1 MLPASIS
8 RRLRAGAAG
17 LFVAAALPLAPIFGP
32 PWISIESPPN
42 PLDSATRDAYL
53 VVRTYRHETQTALGV
68 TGRAEGMVKGARRS
82 VPLTFGTTATSGVYT
97 LRKQWTDDGAWLLVI
112 NTGGANGG
120 ATALV
125 EVGADG
131 QVASVRVPS
140 RSAERGMRVPVSVS
154 ARDVDAALASHAARL
169 APNVAGASGTR

>member
-17 LFVAAALPLAPIFGP
+17 LFVAAALPLAPLFGP
-32 PWISIESPPN
+32 PWIAIESPPN
-42 PLDSATRDAYL
+42 PLDAATADAYL
-53 VVRTYRHETQTALGV
+53 VVRTYHHQDATNLGV
-68 TGRAEGMVKGARRS
+68 TGTAEGMVSGARRS
-82 VPLTFGTTATSGVYT
+82 VRLSFGNTSRPGVYT
-97 LRKQWTDDGAWLLVI
+97 LRKQWTDGGAWLLVI
-112 NTGGANGG
+112 STGEPNGG

-140 RSAERGMRVPVSVS
+140 RTMDGGRRVPVSVS
-154 ARDVDAALASHAARL
+154 ARDVEAALASHAARL
-169 APNVAGASGTR
+169 TPNGARASGTR